1 VLPRGFFGSCGDF
14 LYLHAESENRF
25 TR

>member
-1 VLPRGFFGSCGDF
+1 VLPRGSFGSCGDF